1 MFELPEFVNLARQM
15 NAALLGK
22 TIGRGC
28 LGNSPHKFV
37 WYNRSPEEFAQ
48 LIAGKVVGAA
58 RAQGKWLF
66 LPLQPGYVLLFGEC
80 GGWVSFHPAGSELP
94 KTYHLFL
101 AFEDGSALTAMTQMW
116 GAYEL
121 YVEGEEQE
129 RQYVKGM
136 RPTPLADEFT
146 LDYFNALVDGLLA
159 EKKKRSAKGLL
170 TQEQL
175 IPGLGN
181 AIAQDILLRARLH
194 PRHDLAALYPEQRQE
209 LYRAIVDTV
218 QEAIAGGGR
227 NDEQD
232 LYGRPGGYVR
242 VMDKDAAGRPCPV
255 CATTIVKIQYL
266 GGACYFCPG
275 CQT

>member
-22 TIGRGC
+22 TIGRGL

-48 LIAGKVVGAA
+48 LVAGKVVGAA

-80 GGWVSFHPAGSELP
+80 GGRVSFHPAGSELP

-146 LDYFNALVDGLLA
+146 LDYFNALVDELLA

-181 AIAQDILLRARLH
+181 ASAQDILLRARLH
-194 PRHDLAALYPEQRQE
+194 PRHDLAALSPEQRQA
-209 LYRAIVDTV
+209 LYGAIVDTV
-218 QEAIAGGGR
+218 REAIAGGGR

-266 GGACYFCPG
+266 GGACYVCPG